1 MGRPK
6 QTRPPKPYPNHD
18 RKFQIL
24 HELTPESIALKNLL
38 AIPLLIPIVRSFPVP
53 ELLWHS
59 AVLNPATY
67 SLPWHVFFILLELRL
82 IWSRRKKAV
91 FKTTGSKVE
100 PDLNFRVPRR
110 LIQN

>member
-24 HELTPESIALKNLL
+24 HELTPESITLKNLL
-38 AIPLLIPIVRSFPVP
+38 AIPLLIPIVRSSPVP

-59 AVLNPATY
+59 AVLNPPRTPCRGM
-67 SLPWHVFFILLELRL
+67 SFSFC
-82 IWSRRKKAV
+82 
-91 FKTTGSKVE
+91 
-100 PDLNFRVPRR
+100 LNCG
-110 LIQN
+110 